1 MKNRKV
7 ILISSFAILLCIFAF
22 TDLQISHSLYEPTN
36 KMAVFLQAIGEIPAM
51 LIALFSS
58 MYLFKARKNKGSRGY
73 YLSGIGYGVIILLF
87 AFIASFMLVHYL
99 TVSKVLI
106 PIFMLCFIVTCYMI
120 SKSWSKYDDARLRD
134 IALVGLLSVVIV
146 LITFNLIKLGWGRE
160 RYRHMISIGSFEG
173 FSKWFTPQGIAKSD
187 EFMSFP
193 SGHSANAALVIWFSL
208 LPEYFASLKRKKIG
222 VWILILLWMIL
233 VPMSRIMVGAHFAS
247 DVTVGVAI
255 SVTVF
260 MCLKKLIW
268 KDKKNKRI
276 NNNDVLPHSLNR

>member
-7 ILISSFAILLCIFAF
+7 ILIVSFAILLCIFAF
-22 TDLQISHSLYEPTN
+22 TDLQISNSLYEPTN
-36 KMAVFLQAIGEIPAM
+36 KIALFLQAIGEIPAM

-58 MYLFKARKNKGSRGY
+58 IYLFETRKNTGSRGY
-73 YLSGIGYGVIILLF
+73 YLSGIGYGIISLLF

-99 TVSKVLI
+99 TISKFLI
-106 PIFMLCFIVTCYMI
+106 PIFMLCFIVACYMI

-134 IALVGLLSVVIV
+134 IALMGLLSVVIV

-160 RYRHMISIGSFEG
+160 RYRHMVSIGSFEG
-173 FSKWFTPQGIAKSD
+173 FSKWFVPQGIAKSD

-193 SGHSANAALVIWFSL
+193 SGHSANAALIIWFSL

-222 VWILILLWMIL
+222 VWILILLWMIV
-233 VPMSRIMVGAHFAS
+233 VPISRIMVGAHFAS

-260 MCLKKLIW
+260 MCLKKVVW
-268 KDKKNKRI
+268 RDKNTKFADNKDVIPYSVK
-276 NNNDVLPHSLNR
+276 

>member
-1 MKNRKV
+1 MKNKTV
-7 ILISSFAILLCIFAF
+7 IVSLIFAILLCIFAF

-36 KMAVFLQAIGEIPAM
+36 KIALFLQAIGEIPAM
-51 LIALFSS
+51 LIALFCS
-58 MYLFKARKNKGSRGY
+58 MYLFKTRKNKGSRGY

-99 TVSKVLI
+99 TISKSLI
-106 PIFMLCFIVTCYMI
+106 LIIMICFIVATYMI

-134 IALVGLLSVVIV
+134 IALIGLLSVVIV

-173 FSKWFTPQGIAKSD
+173 FSKWFIPQGIAKSD

-193 SGHSANAALVIWFSL
+193 SGHSANAALVIWLSL
-208 LPEYFASLKRKKIG
+208 LPEYFASFKRKKIG
-222 VWILILLWMIL
+222 IWIFILMWMIL
-233 VPMSRIMVGAHFAS
+233 VPVSRIMVGAHFAS

-255 SVTVF
+255 SLIVF
-260 MCLKKLIW
+260 MTTKKYIW
-268 KDKKNKRI
+268 RNKKV
-276 NNNDVLPHSLNR
+276 DVQSIHESM

>member
-7 ILISSFAILLCIFAF
+7 ILIVSFAILLCIFAF
-22 TDLQISHSLYEPTN
+22 ADLQISNSLYEPTN
-36 KMAVFLQAIGEIPAM
+36 KIALFLQAIGEIPAM

-58 MYLFKARKNKGSRGY
+58 IYLFETRKNTGSRGY
-73 YLSGIGYGVIILLF
+73 YLSGIGYGITSLLF

-99 TVSKVLI
+99 TISKFLI
-106 PIFMLCFIVTCYMI
+106 PIFMLCFIVACYMI

-134 IALVGLLSVVIV
+134 IALMGLLSVVIV

-160 RYRHMISIGSFEG
+160 RYRHMVSIGSFEG
-173 FSKWFTPQGIAKSD
+173 FSKWFVPQGIAKSD

-193 SGHSANAALVIWFSL
+193 SGHSANAALIIWFSL

-222 VWILILLWMIL
+222 VWILILLWMIV
-233 VPMSRIMVGAHFAS
+233 VPISRIMVGAHFAS

-260 MCLKKLIW
+260 MCLKKVVW
-268 KDKKNKRI
+268 RDKNTKFADNKDVIPYSVK
-276 NNNDVLPHSLNR
+276 

>member
-7 ILISSFAILLCIFAF
+7 ILIVSFAILLCIFAF
-22 TDLQISHSLYEPTN
+22 TDLQISNSLYEPTN
-36 KMAVFLQAIGEIPAM
+36 KIALFLQAIGEIPAM

-58 MYLFKARKNKGSRGY
+58 IYLFETRKNTGSRGY
-73 YLSGIGYGVIILLF
+73 YLSGIGYGIISLLF

-99 TVSKVLI
+99 TISKFLI
-106 PIFMLCFIVTCYMI
+106 PIFMLCFIVACYMI

-134 IALVGLLSVVIV
+134 IALIGLLSVVIV

-173 FSKWFTPQGIAKSD
+173 FSKWFVPQGIAKSD

-193 SGHSANAALVIWFSL
+193 SGHSANAALIIWFSL

-222 VWILILLWMIL
+222 VWILILMWKIV
-233 VPMSRIMVGAHFAS
+233 VPISRIIVGAHFAS

-260 MCLKKLIW
+260 MCLKKIVW
-268 KDKKNKRI
+268 RDKKTKLVDNKEVI
-276 NNNDVLPHSLNR
+276 PYSVK

>member
-1 MKNRKV
+1 MKNKKV
-7 ILISSFAILLCIFAF
+7 IVSLTFAILLCIFAF

-36 KMAVFLQAIGEIPAM
+36 KIALFLQAIGEIPAM
-51 LIALFSS
+51 LIALFCS
-58 MYLFKARKNKGSRGY
+58 MYLFKTRKNKGSRGY

-99 TVSKVLI
+99 TISKSLI
-106 PIFMLCFIVTCYMI
+106 PIIMLCFIVASYMI
-120 SKSWSKYDDARLRD
+120 SKLWSKYDDRRLRD
-134 IALVGLLSVVIV
+134 IALIGLLSVVIV

-173 FSKWFTPQGIAKSD
+173 FSKWFIPQGIAKSD

-193 SGHSANAALVIWFSL
+193 SGHSANAALVIWLSL

-222 VWILILLWMIL
+222 IWIFILMWMIL
-233 VPMSRIMVGAHFAS
+233 VPASRIMVGAHFAS

-255 SVTVF
+255 SLIVF
-260 MCLKKLIW
+260 MTIKKYMW
-268 KDKKNKRI
+268 RKKKVDVQSNREYI
-276 NNNDVLPHSLNR
+276 NYY

>member
-1 MKNRKV
+1 MRNKIV
-7 ILISSFAILLCIFAF
+7 ILISSFVILLCIFAF
-22 TDLQISHSLYEPTN
+22 TDLQISNSLYEPTN
-36 KMAVFLQAIGEIPAM
+36 KIALFLQAIGEIPAM

-58 MYLFKARKNKGSRGY
+58 MYLFKTRKNKGSRGY
-73 YLSGIGYGVIILLF
+73 YLSGAGYGVIILLF

-99 TVSKVLI
+99 AISQILI
-106 PIFMLCFIVTCYMI
+106 PIFMIFFIVVCYMI

-134 IALVGLLSVVIV
+134 IALIGLLSVAIV

-173 FSKWFTPQGIAKSD
+173 FSKWFVPQGIAKSD

-193 SGHSANAALVIWFSL
+193 SGHSANAALIIWFSL
-208 LPEYFASLKRKKIG
+208 LPKYFASLKRKKIG
-222 VWILILLWMIL
+222 VWIFILLWMIV
-233 VPMSRIMVGAHFAS
+233 VPISRIMVGAHFAS

-260 MCLKKLIW
+260 MCLKKIIL
-268 KDKKNKRI
+268 KDKKIKST
-276 NNNDVLPHSLNR
+276 NNHEILPYSVKC